1 MMCLADSG
9 RKGLLHFLLFWSIVT
24 FIVLYLICNHI
35 CICVVFV
42 SYVYRIYID
51 SDQWFG
57 IMMFP
62 ADSGAKG

>member
-1 MMCLADSG
+1 MMFPADSDA
-9 RKGLLHFLLFWSIVT
+9 KGLLY
-24 FIVLYLICNHI
+24 LYHI
-35 CICVVFV
+35 CICVAFV